1 MIAYNAGISYTFGTD
16 GQVPQVSEVLVQFI
30 GVTVFSHTCL
40 DVHLLDTHQA
50 GTRDSTPVAR
60 VAFNSHRYLQ
70 SVGQPDELFTDSA
83 LRMLFRSHR

>member
-1 MIAYNAGISYTFGTD
+1 
-16 GQVPQVSEVLVQFI
+16 VQFI

-40 DVHLLDTHQA
+40 DVHLLDADQA

-70 SVGQPDELFTDSA
+70 SVGQPDELLTDNA
-83 LRMLFRSHR
+83 LRMLFPSHR